1 MSVSAVDT
9 IPRSTSSGFGIFSPE
24 KRENLHIKEKRWV
37 ILLSVRCFT
46 ALLSIAGVILF
57 VVVYNWSLR
66 FLLYS
71 DDNILAIAGMSPLAL
86 SALVCLINIAFF
98 IFGAYPLHPG
108 INVALDLIAWMA
120 LVIVGVLDTLM
131 IAWDLTNSL
140 CIPYSYYNNSPN
152 VSSGYTMYG
161 FPTQASCQTFE
172 TRTQRFEIA
181 GIAFIF
187 LCAILHFALWVQ
199 ACRRTHTRRMEVQ
212 MTLTQARAIIERNN
226 SMMAQMEKRMEGA
239 AGYET
244 APLMYQRPTET
255 APLMYQL
262 PTEQSRVTQVG
273 NGLEEPEEIA
283 IVPRIHYAEAV

>member
-9 IPRSTSSGFGIFSPE
+9 IPRSTSSGFGIFSPD
-24 KRENLHIKEKRWV
+24 KRDNLHIKEKRWV
-37 ILLSVRCFT
+37 ILLSARCCT

-57 VVVYNWSLR
+57 IVVYNWSLR
-66 FLLYS
+66 FLLYN
-71 DDNILAIAGMSPLAL
+71 DDNIVAIAGMSPLAL

-98 IFGAYPLHPG
+98 VFGAYPLHPG

-120 LVIVGVLDTLM
+120 LVIVGVLDTLV
-131 IAWDLTNSL
+131 IAWDLINNSL

-152 VSSGYTMYG
+152 VSSGYTTYG

-181 GIAFIF
+181 GIAFLF

-199 ACRRTHTRRMEVQ
+199 ACRRTHTRRMEVK

-226 SMMAQMEKRMEGA
+226 SMMAQTEKRMAGA
-239 AGYET
+239 TGH
-244 APLMYQRPTET
+244 ET

-273 NGLEEPEEIA
+273 EGPEEPEEIA